1 MIKVKLS
8 SGIELG
14 LPKSEAVHVAEQLS
28 VALRE
33 IDELGGSTSGT
44 PSPPGLLSDDH
55 PMWESH
61 SGGGRDIQE
70 WDAGSDLQL
79 AEWYYNA
86 VTPNVRFFLDL
97 LMDHPGQRLDADEIC
112 KRSDGRFSGR
122 PSLSGS
128 LKGLAKQ
135 HEKSNR
141 NYPFYWWEDAPG
153 KPSWYAMKPSVS
165 RLFQEARG
173 RS

>member
-1 MIKVKLS
+1 MIKLNLGSGAELTLS
-8 SGIELG
+8 
-14 LPKSEAVHVAEQLS
+14 KSQALHVAEQLNL
-28 VALRE
+28 ALRQV
-33 IDELGGSTSGT
+33 DEPGASPSSYSTPRVLG
-44 PSPPGLLSDDH
+44 DDH
-55 PMWESH
+55 PMWNAH

-70 WDAGSDLQL
+70 WDAESDLQL

-86 VTPNVRFFLDL
+86 VTPKVRFFLDL

-112 KRSDGRFSGR
+112 ERSAGRFSGR

-135 HEKSNR
+135 HEKANR

-153 KPSWYAMKPSVS
+153 KPSWYAMKPSVA
-165 RLFQEARG
+165 RLFQQARG
-173 RS
+173 RD